1 MLPFQELCI
10 LSSKYQQ
17 EDYSHWYSLQ
27 PKEDNIGYITTYSGR
42 ERKRRRSEGCACM
55 KIKFKIWKGGNFTS
69 GAIQYGL
76 PLKESIEEEEFIWS
90 RTNNNSE
97 IISIRN
103 QKATKIEKNYFLKL
117 SKVYTLH
124 KFYNIIA

>member
-1 MLPFQELCI
+1 
-10 LSSKYQQ
+10 
-17 EDYSHWYSLQ
+17 
-27 PKEDNIGYITTYSGR
+27 
-42 ERKRRRSEGCACM
+42 M